1 MVFKRREENGGE
13 LDPNINTRGRIKP
26 ARMLTNKEIRHNEM
40 MTLLRKFRP
49 HVAKAVMTAVNV
61 MGKEDLAETTKLKA
75 AVIILDNYKQL
86 VGTVY
91 DKDYDE
97 DEGEAISEQ
106 SQPVFSLKMINND
119 EPSESPQHER

>member
-13 LDPNINTRGRIKP
+13 VDPNINTKGRIKP
-26 ARMLTNKEIRHNEM
+26 TRMLTNNEM

-106 SQPVFSLKMINND
+106 SQPVFSLKMID
-119 EPSESPQHER
+119 PDKEE